1 MPASLHESFR
11 FARGAKLARNRC
23 VLAAMTNQQSNADA
37 SLGEDELRWLLARAS
52 FGVVTTCAAHVA
64 RDGQGWAG
72 ELGVFDDALLPGLTR
87 LASSLRAAGTL
98 SLCQHFHGGMRAPS
112 RLTGQAP
119 FSASAVEVDIT
130 KGEAARAATEADI
143 ERTIQAFADAARRT
157 EQAGFDGVELHGAHG
172 YLLAQFLGKKTN
184 RRSDGWG
191 GSLEKRARLLREVY
205 RAARAVTGADFLI
218 GVRFSPELEDIGIDL
233 DESLELVRMLESD
246 GVDFLHVSNGD
257 SFRPP
262 RARPES
268 ERRLTAHVR
277 AVLADA
283 TPLIAT
289 GAVWTRDDAETVL
302 RDGAD
307 FVGVARAAIGN
318 ADWARAVE
326 DAAWQAARP
335 PYSVAHLR
343 DQGLGE
349 AFIAYMRRW
358 PDFVVD

>member
-1 MPASLHESFR
+1 VDDY
-11 FARGAKLARNRC
+11 ARCAALAR
-23 VLAAMTNQQSNADA
+23 
-37 SLGEDELRWLLARAS
+37 E
-52 FGVVTTCAAHVA
+52 
-64 RDGQGWAG
+64 AG
-72 ELGVFDDALLPGLTR
+72 Y
-87 LASSLRAAGTL
+87 
-98 SLCQHFHGGMRAPS
+98 
-112 RLTGQAP
+112 
-119 FSASAVEVDIT
+119 
-130 KGEAARAATEADI
+130 
-143 ERTIQAFADAARRT
+143 
-157 EQAGFDGVELHGAHG
+157 DGVEIMGSEG
-172 YLLAQFLGKKTN
+172 YLLTQFLVPRTN
-184 RRSDGWG
+184 QRDDAWG
-191 GSLEKRARLLREVY
+191 GSLEKRARFLREVY

-335 PYSVAHLR
+335 PYSVAHLS